1 MLGRGHP
8 SWQPP
13 GPAPTHSAPQDHTH
27 SGPSCLL
34 VKKYVKK
41 EHFQGAIPGGFS
53 KELIAFL
60 SHLQPENS
68 LKWEKLDSG
77 RWWEGCR
84 ERGRL
89 GVAQPP
95 LPCSARLASMGW
107 GRQGAGWARAQGAGP
122 LSTVAGPRGGLRR
135 TEARWMASE
144 VKPRGHR
151 TRCLQLLGLTC
162 EEATSAPTEWGC
174 GLLLVPPAPPWDARV
189 PGRGFQGCRAGGLG
203 EQGWRPGSESPAL
216 PLRGHPML
224 LPPRGAAQLWD
235 TPLVCMSGCL
245 GSGWACAG
253 VCRGDGPRSSAA
265 EPLTWL
271 PSGHGLSLS

>member
-1 MLGRGHP
+1 M
-8 SWQPP
+8 
-13 GPAPTHSAPQDHTH
+13 
-27 SGPSCLL
+27 
-34 VKKYVKK
+34 
-41 EHFQGAIPGGFS
+41 
-53 KELIAFL
+53 
-60 SHLQPENS
+60 
-68 LKWEKLDSG
+68 
-77 RWWEGCR
+77 
-84 ERGRL
+84 
-89 GVAQPP
+89 AQPP

-174 GLLLVPPAPPWDARV
+174 GLLPVPPAPPWDARV

-253 VCRGDGPRSSAA
+253 VCRGDGGFLQDTGSPSPNEFCRVDTYAHKEGYFLKIISKSESTPSEAAGMVQRGPCLMRGPRQPSTKAASSRSHGRLRVLHVKGA
-265 EPLTWL
+265 PSSLTY
-271 PSGHGLSLS
+271 SSVGL